1 MDMNLGIGLLCEKVV
16 LILFLGLTFT
26 LFISAYPNGAPCST
40 QHTMRPSK
48 ISHGLPQQSTPPY
61 RFAVIDPDGNAIN
74 KYGDKIYTIR
84 LSGTVHF
91 RGFIIQARLAT
102 KHGSVIGHL
111 RAGEFL
117 ENTDKWLAYGIQFQN
132 CSSHRNNSIT
142 HINDRPK
149 YIIEANWRTK
159 RNEGPIQ
166 FVITVIK
173 EKSEYWAFWQ
183 PKSGL
188 LLPKFPRLNKS
199 APYTVQASNFTTEN
213 EKANSILEK
222 LVEET
227 ESSEYGDRP
236 KLDLS
241 KDWCKQNPCKNGGKC
256 LNTYNIDR
264 FQCLCKP
271 EWTGPVCD
279 KKNYCQ
285 HHQCKY
291 GICIIKEDGYVCDC
305 DPDYSGQYCDVE
317 CLSSSCNNG
326 GVCVADHLGKRCQ
339 CLPGFT
345 GKFCEKKIDHCKPNP
360 CANGALCRSEF
371 NSYTCYCSPG
381 YMGEKCHRP
390 CQDIYGSCDHWGE
403 QNKCEIMRP
412 ATTFFDV
419 NCAVTCGQCKFV
431 NSTVKTKDPLPPL
444 LEPFQWILGKWEVQ
458 YGRDL
463 AFPLNMVNA
472 KYGYKEQLTVANQ
485 RVLMF
490 GTPYL
495 NFSTVTTSKTNPRD
509 QHVSLGFVTL
519 KPASNPIGVSISS
532 TTNTGITMIEEGEMD
547 GENMKLEL
555 KYLITLKES
564 KATPVKAVRYFK
576 WKKPYL
582 EETVQINR
590 KGGSFDYFTKYFT
603 KIENYI
609 I

>member
-188 LLPKFPRLNKS
+188 LLPEFPRLNKS
-199 APYTVQASNFTTEN
+199 TPYTVQASNFTTEN

-381 YMGEKCHRP
+381 YMGEKCHK
-390 CQDIYGSCDHWGE
+390 H
-403 QNKCEIMRP
+403 
-412 ATTFFDV
+412 
-419 NCAVTCGQCKFV
+419 
-431 NSTVKTKDPLPPL
+431 
-444 LEPFQWILGKWEVQ
+444 
-458 YGRDL
+458 
-463 AFPLNMVNA
+463 
-472 KYGYKEQLTVANQ
+472 
-485 RVLMF
+485 
-490 GTPYL
+490 
-495 NFSTVTTSKTNPRD
+495 
-509 QHVSLGFVTL
+509 
-519 KPASNPIGVSISS
+519 
-532 TTNTGITMIEEGEMD
+532 
-547 GENMKLEL
+547 
-555 KYLITLKES
+555 
-564 KATPVKAVRYFK
+564 
-576 WKKPYL
+576 
-582 EETVQINR
+582 
-590 KGGSFDYFTKYFT
+590 
-603 KIENYI
+603 
-609 I
+609 